1 MKRKYILYLTILL
14 VVLFRMQ
21 ILNIFN
27 NFSKLFLKKETNPEI
42 EILQKEV
49 SDLTDEYS
57 KLLDF
62 KNNIVLNESYTIT
75 NIYKNNYGFDK
86 MIVNGTYKINS
97 EVVTKDGLIG
107 IVSKSMY
114 NTSEVKY
121 LDDTGI
127 MVKISN
133 SEGKIT
139 GKNEQNNLIIK
150 EVSNYNDIKINDKV
164 YSVHM
169 TYIGKVVNILYE
181 DLDNI
186 IIVKPVSTDN
196 LDYVGV
202 IEKWLF

>member
-1 MKRKYILYLTILL
+1 MKRKYIVYLTIIL

-114 NTSEVKY
+114 NTCEVKY

-186 IIVKPVSTDN
+186 IIVKPVSTDS

-202 IEKWLF
+202 IEK

>member
-49 SDLTDEYS
+49 SDLTDEYG

-62 KNNIVLNESYTIT
+62 KNSIVLNESYTIT

-121 LDDTGI
+121 LYNTGI

-202 IEKWLF
+202 IEKWLS

>member
-62 KNNIVLNESYTIT
+62 KNCIVLNESYTIT

-121 LDDTGI
+121 LYNTGI

-202 IEKWLF
+202 IEKWLS

>member
-1 MKRKYILYLTILL
+1 
-14 VVLFRMQ
+14 
-21 ILNIFN
+21 
-27 NFSKLFLKKETNPEI
+27 
-42 EILQKEV
+42 
-49 SDLTDEYS
+49 
-57 KLLDF
+57 
-62 KNNIVLNESYTIT
+62 
-75 NIYKNNYGFDK
+75 
-86 MIVNGTYKINS
+86 
-97 EVVTKDGLIG
+97 
-107 IVSKSMY
+107 
-114 NTSEVKY
+114 
-121 LDDTGI
+121 

-202 IEKWLF
+202 IEK

>member
-27 NFSKLFLKKETNPEI
+27 NFSYLFLKKETNPEI

-62 KNNIVLNESYTIT
+62 KNSIVLNESYTIT

-121 LDDTGI
+121 LYNTGI

-202 IEKWLF
+202 IEKWLS

>member
-97 EVVTKDGLIG
+97 EVVTKEGLIG

-114 NTSEVKY
+114 NTSEVKH

-186 IIVKPVSTDN
+186 IIVKPVSTDSLN
-196 LDYVGV
+196 YVGV
-202 IEKWLF
+202 IEKWLS